1 MDNFKVFDIETTNW
15 NKIYAIGIYNG
26 VKCNI
31 LAKENMKNSFFV
43 KYLLDNLE
51 NDDIVFAHNGGK
63 FDFLFIIDYADKNDD
78 LIIVDLKLIN
88 SSIGY
93 LKISYNKKTIIF
105 KDSYLILPKSLLK
118 LTNDFDVKHKKLQMD
133 YDLGINDKRFYKYF
147 ENDLIGLFEILK
159 EVDTTHLTLA
169 STSISVF
176 LKQFNRSK
184 ITNNFLNVDNI
195 FREGYRGGR
204 TEIFNFK
211 GKDLYYYDINSL
223 YPYVMQKYKFP
234 IIKYNN
240 FNFTTE
246 LTTNGLYYCYITT
259 PSKIHIPILSY
270 KLDNKL
276 IFPVGSFSGWYFG
289 AELLK
294 AKELGYIIKI
304 QRGYEFKT
312 EYLFKDFVNHFY
324 KIKKSATGSKRE
336 IAKLYL
342 NSLYGKFGQKHY
354 QKSYQLLKNDKYNK
368 NDKDIVLN
376 RKYKLKS
383 LPLILY
389 YPYIHSEIA
398 GMITSYARLELYY
411 LIERAKPE
419 NIYYCDTDSIITS
432 TKLKTSN
439 EIGAVK
445 LEHKIK
451 NFIALSPKFYSI
463 LDEDNKQFNFM
474 KGFNNKK
481 DFNFTDFENALEK
494 KDLNKFK
501 NSYEKICSIKE
512 NQKRHLQEFISKITI
527 SKNIHLLK
535 DKRNINKD
543 YSTTPI
549 KI

>member
-1 MDNFKVFDIETTNW
+1 MNNFKVFDIETTDW

-26 VKCNI
+26 LKCNI
-31 LAKENMKNSFFV
+31 LAKQNKKNEYFI
-43 KYLLDNLE
+43 KYLLDNLDD
-51 NDDIVFAHNGGK
+51 NDIIYAHNGGK

-78 LIIVDLKLIN
+78 LIIVDIKLIN

-93 LKISYNKKTIIF
+93 LKISYHKKTIIF

-118 LTNDFDVKHKKLQMD
+118 LTTDFDVKHKKLEMD
-133 YDLGINDKRFYKYF
+133 YELGIEDKRFNKYF
-147 ENDLIGLFEILK
+147 ENDLKGLYELL
-159 EVDTTHLTLA
+159 EQVDTAHLTLA

-176 LKQFNRSK
+176 LKQFYRTK
-184 ITNNFLNVDNI
+184 PAKNFLNVDNI
-195 FREGYRGGR
+195 FREAYKGGR

-234 IIKYNN
+234 IIQSNN
-240 FNFTTE
+240 FNFSNQ
-246 LTTNGLYYCYITT
+246 LTSNGLYYCYITT
-259 PSKIHIPILSY
+259 PPKIHIPILSY
-270 KLDNKL
+270 KKDNKL
-276 IFPVGSFSGWYFG
+276 IFPVGCFNGWFYG

-312 EYLFKDFVNHFY
+312 AYLFKDFVNHFY
-324 KIKKSATGSKRE
+324 QIKKSATGSKRE

-354 QKSYQLLKNDKYNK
+354 QKSYQLLKND
-368 NDKDIVLN
+368 DEKDIVLSK
-376 RKYKLKS
+376 KYKLKS
-383 LPLILY
+383 NPLILQ
-389 YPYIHSEIA
+389 YPFIHSEIA
-398 GMITSYARLELYY
+398 GMITSYARLELYL
-411 LIERAKPE
+411 LIERAGPE
-419 NIYYCDTDSIITS
+419 NVYYCDTDSIITS
-432 TKLKTSN
+432 TKLKTGN
-439 EIGAVK
+439 EIGEIK

-463 LDEDNKQFNFM
+463 KDENDQEFNFM
-474 KGFNNKK
+474 KGFNNKM
-481 DFNFTDFENALEK
+481 DFDFQDFENALTK

-501 NSYEKICSIKE
+501 NNYEKICSIKE